1 MHRTFFHRDRYACR
15 INSQELNHFSQTEHV
30 CLLGGLN
37 CCVAVGEETRYAKN
51 KNRERKRAR
60 GHFCFQGQPVCKEFY
75 LFLHGVTK
83 YITVYRHL
91 KDTLTSNGIV
101 PRAHQN
107 TVKTPLV
114 RAHSVAVRQTAVKF
128 LENCAIQNTV
138 VLPGRVPG
146 FKNPDLLLLP
156 CEYRYTKKA
165 IHEKHVD
172 ACAAGDTES
181 LPYSTFTELERTAA
195 WYLFA
200 ETAIRLMY
208 RIAS

>member
-1 MHRTFFHRDRYACR
+1 
-15 INSQELNHFSQTEHV
+15 
-30 CLLGGLN
+30 
-37 CCVAVGEETRYAKN
+37 
-51 KNRERKRAR
+51 
-60 GHFCFQGQPVCKEFY
+60 
-75 LFLHGVTK
+75 VTK

-128 LENCAIQNTV
+128 LENCAIQNAV

-156 CEYRYTKKA
+156 CEYTKKA
-165 IHEKHVD
+165 IYEKYVD
-172 ACAAGDTES
+172 ACAAGDTEC
-181 LPYSTFTELERTAA
+181 LPYSTFTELWREQLPGICLQKPRSDLCTE
-195 WYLFA
+195 LQVRHTGLVKFQVP
-200 ETAIRLMY
+200 E
-208 RIAS
+208 